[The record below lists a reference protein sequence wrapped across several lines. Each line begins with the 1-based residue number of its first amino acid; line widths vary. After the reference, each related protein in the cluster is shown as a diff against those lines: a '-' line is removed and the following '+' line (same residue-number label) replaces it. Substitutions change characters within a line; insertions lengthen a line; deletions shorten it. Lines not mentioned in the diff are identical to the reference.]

1 MPEKVSQPSNGT
13 NRTKKTAVI
22 VEASWHVLSSFIP
35 ASSRNSHLGAA
46 CARVFA
52 ARGWRVVVIDSNTTA
67 LNALK
72 DEIEAAGG
80 EIRVEG
86 AEHADAG
93 ALLRVAGKLDGPVHA
108 LVNCHS
114 NPETASIEASSIEAL
129 ERVIRNDLLGPM
141 FASKA
146 FLRSL
151 KAANGAAIVHIG
163 SIDGIL
169 GNPSIPSYS
178 VAKGGLVPLTHVM
191 ADELAPFSIRVN
203 CVARGMTAERG
214 ETTFANYLPLIE
226 QTPLGRPA
234 YPEEVAEVVYFLTS
248 DVASYV
254 TGVVLPVDGGRI
266 AITPGTRRRPPVA

>member
-1 MPEKVSQPSNGT
+1 MPEAVSQPSSGT
-13 NRTKKTAVI
+13 DRTKRTAVI
-22 VEASWHVLSSFIP
+22 VEASWHVSSSFIP

-46 CARVFA
+46 CARLFA
-52 ARGWRVVVIDSNTTA
+52 ARGWRVVVVDSDTSA

-72 DEIEAAGG
+72 DEIEAKGG
-80 EIRVEG
+80 DIRVQ
-86 AEHADAG
+86 AADHADAE
-93 ALLRVAGKLDGPVHA
+93 ALLCVASKLDLPVHA

-114 NPETASIEASSIEAL
+114 NPESASLEDSSIDAL
-129 ERVIRNDLLGPM
+129 ERVIRNDLLGPI

-146 FLRSL
+146 FLASL
-151 KAANGAAIVHIG
+151 KSANGAAIVHIG

-191 ADELAPFSIRVN
+191 ADELAPYSIRVN

-214 ETTFANYLPLIE
+214 ETTFVNYLPLIE

-248 DVASYV
+248 DAASYV

-266 AITPGTRRRPPVA
+266 AITPGTRRRPPVG